1 MMAAGLTVT
10 TRKHCPMGLYF
21 RHVNGEMRSLSSE
34 QRNPY
39 IHKVPLPH
47 LSMRYKKTPM
57 DKKVV
62 VVG

>member
-1 MMAAGLTVT
+1 
-10 TRKHCPMGLYF
+10 MGLYS
-21 RHVNGEMRSLSSE
+21 RHFNDEMGSLSSE

-47 LSMRYKKTPM
+47 LNMRYKKTPM